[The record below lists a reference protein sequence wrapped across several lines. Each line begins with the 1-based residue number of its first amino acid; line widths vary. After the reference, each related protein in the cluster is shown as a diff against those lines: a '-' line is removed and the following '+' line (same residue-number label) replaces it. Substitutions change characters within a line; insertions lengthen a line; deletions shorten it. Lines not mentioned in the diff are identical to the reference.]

1 MPQAG
6 HQRGRWSWRTPD
18 PGSSRRVHHPRGDW
32 NGESSYGKTC
42 RINVLPAHSSFKCC
56 EFFIS
61 VVSRSLFVSFSLFG
75 TKVTMVG
82 DLKNGRTVHS
92 LAKLLCLYNVTL
104 RYVSPAALC
113 MPDSVKEYVGQKGI
127 HQVSC
132 RLKEC

>member
-1 MPQAG
+1 MFLQLI
-6 HQRGRWSWRTPD
+6 
-18 PGSSRRVHHPRGDW
+18 VFF
-32 NGESSYGKTC
+32 Y
-42 RINVLPAHSSFKCC
+42 CC

-61 VVSRSLFVSFSLFG
+61 VVSRSLFVSFSLFA

-92 LAKLLCLYNVTL
+92 LAKLLCLYDVTL
-104 RYVSPAALC
+104 RYVSPAALR
-113 MPDSVKEYVGQKGI
+113 MPDSVKEYVEQKGI